1 MDTPILILASA
12 SPRRA
17 ELLRQLRPKF
27 QVVPSQAEEIHAEH
41 LSAGEL
47 ALVNAYRK
55 ARAVSKQ
62 FPDAVIIGVDT
73 LVAVGRRI
81 LGKPRTLEEACQ
93 MLVFLQG
100 QTHQVTTGV
109 CLIHLR
115 GHRQR
120 VFCEQTDVKF
130 RPLTLPQ
137 IRRYHQRVNPLD
149 KAGAYGIQ
157 EKGEVLVE
165 SISGSFSNVVGLPME
180 KLERELDAFLENL
193 AAKPPPARRAP
204 GFASPKPPSSRL
216 RL

>member
-1 MDTPILILASA
+1 
-12 SPRRA
+12 
-17 ELLRQLRPKF
+17 
-27 QVVPSQAEEIHAEH
+27 
-41 LSAGEL
+41 
-47 ALVNAYRK
+47 
-55 ARAVSKQ
+55 
-62 FPDAVIIGVDT
+62 
-73 LVAVGRRI
+73 
-81 LGKPRTLEEACQ
+81 
-93 MLVFLQG
+93 
-100 QTHQVTTGV
+100 
-109 CLIHLR
+109 LR